1 MAFIMCD
8 DHNLSVEAD
17 GMDAATAKQN
27 LLGAPKPNPTPIEKE
42 LNDFGRVHRECN
54 LRIVPD

>member
-17 GMDAATAKQN
+17 GIDPAAARVLMLSEPTAT
-27 LLGAPKPNPTPIEKE
+27 PTPIEKE
-42 LNDFGRVHRECN
+42 LNEFGRTHRECN
-54 LRIVPD
+54 IRILAD

>member
-1 MAFIMCD
+1 MAFVMCD

-17 GMDAATAKQN
+17 GMDLATAKHN
-27 LLGAPKPNPTPIEKE
+27 MLGDPKLNPTPIEKE
-42 LNDFGRVHRECN
+42 LNEFGRTHRECN

>member
-8 DHNLSVEAD
+8 DHSVSVEAD
-17 GMDAATAKQN
+17 GMDVATAKQTM
-27 LLGAPKPNPTPIEKE
+27 LGEPKSSQSAIEKE
-42 LNDFGRVHRECN
+42 LTEFGRAHRECN

>member
-17 GMDAATAKQN
+17 GMDVATAKQN
-27 LLGAPKPNPTPIEKE
+27 LLGEPKPKPSATEKE
-42 LNDFGRVHRECN
+42 LNEFGRAHRECN